1 MFSFF
6 SINSTDFPFCWKFS
20 SRSKKKDLFF
30 SSLIFESLFFKN
42 LLFLLFF
49 SVFSF
54 SFSFRY
60 LTRGL
65 TQGESEVHET
75 RHNGDLLFPLGTR
88 FPALRV
94 FLFRSACCGSEL
106 QARAWILLGEN
117 SRYRKPCQAS
127 PLYLQSRLEFARKRR
142 SFLLFASRMWWMIHR
157 KRIKTLTSL
166 RWGSGARV

>member
-6 SINSTDFPFCWKFS
+6 SINSTDFSILLEIFVKVEKERF
-20 SRSKKKDLFF
+20 FF
-30 SSLIFESLFFKN
+30 SSLIFESLLFKK

-75 RHNGDLLFPLGTR
+75 RHNGDLLSPSGR
-88 FPALRV
+88 
-94 FLFRSACCGSEL
+94 
-106 QARAWILLGEN
+106 
-117 SRYRKPCQAS
+117 AS
-127 PLYLQSRLEFARKRR
+127 PPCAFFSSALLVVGASSKRELE
-142 SFLLFASRMWWMIHR
+142 SC
-157 KRIKTLTSL
+157 
-166 RWGSGARV
+166 SGKFPVS